1 MNEVKEKY
9 RYEAIAFYRKSFD
22 NDFNEFIENHSN
34 YEFVSM
40 IQKTDFSIVV
50 IFRYLKGE

>member
-22 NDFNEFIENHSN
+22 NDFNEFIENHLN